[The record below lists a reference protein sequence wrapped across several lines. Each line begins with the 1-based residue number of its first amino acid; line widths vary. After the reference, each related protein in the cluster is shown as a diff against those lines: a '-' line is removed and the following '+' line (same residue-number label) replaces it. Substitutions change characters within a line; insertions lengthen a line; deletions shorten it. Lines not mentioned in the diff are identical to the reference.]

1 MKVKMKNPI
10 YIENISHDIF
20 KITLNVYNDDS
31 YDMSFEEDYITIS
44 NDNKCIYAEIIC
56 KKFGLTLG
64 SETSESFLVDK
75 YGVERFI
82 SKGLENKRFDY
93 EINSSIEKSI
103 KKLKLLYCAYKE
115 NFLNNENKNN

>member
-1 MKVKMKNPI
+1 MKNPI
-10 YIENISHDIF
+10 YIENIDHDIF
-20 KITLNVYNDDS
+20 KITLNVYNDDN
-31 YDMSFEEDYITIS
+31 YDMTFEEDYISAS

-64 SETSESFLVDK
+64 SEISESFLVDK

-82 SKGLENKRFDY
+82 LKGLENKRFEY
-93 EINSSIEKSI
+93 EINESIEKSI

-115 NFLNNENKNN
+115 NFLKNENKNN